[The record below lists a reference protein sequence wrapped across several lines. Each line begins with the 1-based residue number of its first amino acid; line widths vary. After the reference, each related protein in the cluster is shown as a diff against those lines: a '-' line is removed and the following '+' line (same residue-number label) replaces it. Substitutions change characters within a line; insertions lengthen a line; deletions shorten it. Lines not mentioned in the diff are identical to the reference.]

1 MHTTLFILING
12 QTNQTLF
19 HLAGRKQKWQQ
30 IQGEVAQEY
39 DVVKNIM
46 QTLAL
51 FKAGETHESR
61 QVGPGLRSMF
71 EEPTRDPDVWPAPPP
86 RDNMW
91 SGGASG
97 GGGGGGSGS
106 SGAMVKPVRGPP
118 RKDSKTSKPTA
129 GGKGGDFRKGSKA
142 GGPNPTT
149 KGGKVQFK
157 ILCDFTN
164 FLLFFSI
171 KIYRWR

>member
-51 FKAGETHESR
+51 FKAGETHDSR

-97 GGGGGGSGS
+97 GGGGGSGS

-118 RKDSKTSKPTA
+118 RKDSKTSKATA
-129 GGKGGDFRKGSKA
+129 GGKGGGDFRKGSKA